1 MQDSAQNAYGN
12 TRLGVWW
19 VRFAALLVLLFVAI
33 GAPFV
38 QRALAAE
45 VTMEVYQVADGKV
58 FGQKTSLDVF
68 NHPRLGGK
76 KLLAPYS
83 KGIYSFAVYNNS
95 KSRAL
100 PYSLDIEVDNP
111 EGIPLV
117 ASLRKNGQYIFAGA
131 APGGLLPLSTFS
143 IPEAP
148 LAGENT
154 DLYTL
159 EWEWRTESDEKDT
172 EIGNDGSQEYTLTI
186 TATGTMEEEDI
197 SPKPARPVKIDKNTG
212 DSARILVWLVLAI
225 MGALLLIIVLR
236 RHRKRDEDEAKKPL
250 PYLRYVSYGVIVMT
264 MVSGVALARFA
275 TSSGGADGARV
286 AELDVVVTHGG
297 TWSGGYYADVSS
309 HVAGGNQVYSFTV
322 LNQSEVPVRAQVR
335 ADKMGTSGA
344 NPQISPA
351 SFDLAPL
358 GGSQAF
364 TVTVTGTADG
374 NKIKIYVDYTQID

>member
-1 MQDSAQNAYGN
+1 
-12 TRLGVWW
+12 VWW

-33 GAPFV
+33 GAPLV